1 MTTGYAIVTA
11 GFFLGAAI
19 MFAGADIA
27 QATSHNGG
35 ASVFP
40 GIAFL
45 IAGGLALI
53 LNYNASQARKN
64 KQD

>member
-1 MTTGYAIVTA
+1 MSTGYAIVTA

-45 IAGGLALI
+45 IAGI
-53 LNYNASQARKN
+53 LGSLLGPSKARKN